1 MIDPVAFSV
10 EHKHEQVVSYFD
22 DETGLRA
29 FIALH
34 STRRGPATGGVRLW
48 HYERAQDAL
57 LDALRLSEAMSYKA
71 ALAGLPL
78 GGGKAVILADGK
90 ERDAALRAAR

>member
-34 STRRGPATGGVRLW
+34 NTQRGPAVGGARRPTVVAPDPQKQNHYETSPFPRVRRHGTHFTGGV
-48 HYERAQDAL
+48 
-57 LDALRLSEAMSYKA
+57 
-71 ALAGLPL
+71 
-78 GGGKAVILADGK
+78 
-90 ERDAALRAAR
+90 